1 MATTPPQPPPTT
13 PGPPPG
19 PPPSAPPPGPPS
31 GPPPAPGAAPP
42 KRRGVNGWMIG
53 FIVVAVLLVVSLI
66 FGILSF
72 TGKNDEADKKDKAQK
87 ELAATKKELGGVR
100 ATGQTLSS
108 LLQQAASA
116 ADDLKACTDA
126 SSDFITTFGN
136 SVNQIVSG
144 GGVPPELSSKASDT
158 DTKCATSTQSYNEL
172 LQVLHQAGS

>member
-1 MATTPPQPPPTT
+1 MSTTPPA
-13 PGPPPG
+13 PPPG
-19 PPPSAPPPGPPS
+19 PPSAPPPGPPS
-31 GPPPAPGAAPP
+31 GPPSAPPPTPGATQP

-53 FIVVAVLLVVSLI
+53 FIVVAVLLVASLI

-72 TGKNDEADKKDKAQK
+72 TAKNDQSDKKEKAQK
-87 ELAATKKELGGVR
+87 ELASVQKQLGGAR
-100 ATGQTLSS
+100 SAGRTLND
-108 LLQQAASA
+108 LLQRAASA

-158 DTKCATSTQSYNEL
+158 DSKCATSDQSYNQL
-172 LQVLHQAGS
+172 LQALREARS